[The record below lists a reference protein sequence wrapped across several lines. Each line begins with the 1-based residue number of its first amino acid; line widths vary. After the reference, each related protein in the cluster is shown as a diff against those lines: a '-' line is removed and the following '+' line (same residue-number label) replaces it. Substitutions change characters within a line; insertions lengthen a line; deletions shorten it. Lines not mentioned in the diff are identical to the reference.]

1 MKLKHVPNALCIV
14 RLAMIPVLWAVALL
28 IPDARV
34 LFAGLLGLAYFT
46 DCMDGYLCRRYGLAT
61 PLGAKLD
68 RWADDLL
75 IANTAIWL
83 WVLEPDLYLVYWPV
97 VGGLLA
103 AMALSIALQFRR
115 FGRKIPFHLTAGKT
129 TNWVIPIFTMVTVLY
144 GPMWWAVAIL
154 GTVGGYAVVEEL
166 ILILTRED
174 LDEHVT
180 SMFSK
185 RRRNA
190 VD

>member
-1 MKLKHVPNALCIV
+1 MTSASTGTPAANTPPRRTMAYNQLSSCPDME
-14 RLAMIPVLWAVALL
+14 LAFVEMYERTRADTLTSLE
-28 IPDARV
+28 R
-34 LFAGLLGLAYFT
+34 
-46 DCMDGYLCRRYGLAT
+46 MYGLYKAT
-61 PLGAKLD
+61 EHVSTHGID
-68 RWADDLL
+68 GDIVECGTWR
-75 IANTAIWL
+75 
-83 WVLEPDLYLVYWPV
+83 
-97 VGGLLA
+97 GGSCMLA